1 MDEPSKEVAPLDR
14 TMAAHPAC
22 PTLRINR
29 RAQAQS
35 AVGPFP
41 VVVLDIHPE
50 HALQVSPAEDE
61 HPVQTLGPYRADP
74 ALGEGAC

>member
-1 MDEPSKEVAPLDR
+1 
-14 TMAAHPAC
+14 
-22 PTLRINR
+22 
-29 RAQAQS
+29 
-35 AVGPFP
+35 VGPFP
-41 VVVLDIHPE
+41 VVVLDVHPE